1 MNFIFISPQFPH
13 TYWLWCNRLKKNGVN
28 ILGIGDTP
36 YDELSY
42 ELKSSL
48 NEYYKVSNLE
58 NYDEVFRAVA
68 FFSFKY
74 GKIDW
79 IESNNEYWLTQDAR
93 LRTDFNITTGADSKQ
108 VQKYRYKSAMKK
120 YYEEAGVPTAR
131 YLKVTTLDKALRFAD
146 EVSYP
151 VFAKPDNG
159 VGAFGT
165 YKIENKKDMEAFFQD
180 KPDTPYIMEEFIT
193 GDIYSYDAIIN
204 SKYEP
209 LFESMSLFPPSI
221 SEIVNKSLDLAYY
234 TAATVDENLRKLGRA
249 TVKAFKVNQRFVHM
263 EFFRL
268 TKAKKGL
275 GKKGDFIGLE
285 VNMRPA
291 GGYTPDMMNYAHA
304 TDVYQIWADM
314 VTYDERRVEE
324 NGLDHYCVFASRR
337 DIHSYVHSHDEIM
350 AKYGDRI
357 VMNERMP
364 DVLAGTMGN
373 YLYTAHAKD
382 EDDAKEFIAFVHEQ
396 VK

>member
-131 YLKVTTLDKALRFAD
+131 YLKVTTLDKALSFAD

-234 TAATVDENLRKLGRA
+234 TAATVDENLKKLGRA

-382 EDDAKEFIAFVHEQ
+382 EDDAKEFIAFVQEQ

>member
-28 ILGIGDTP
+28 VLGIGDTP

-48 NEYYKVSNLE
+48 NEYYKVSNME

-131 YLKVTTLDKALRFAD
+131 YLKVTTIDKALAFAD

-165 YKIENKKDMEAFFQD
+165 YKIENKKDMEAFFND
-180 KPDTPYIMEEFIT
+180 KPNTPYIMEEFIT

-209 LFESMSLFPPSI
+209 LFESMSQFPPSI

-234 TAATVDENLRKLGRA
+234 TAADVNENLRKLGRA

-291 GGYTPDMMNYAHA
+291 GGYTPDMMNFAHA

-337 DIHSYVHSHDEIM
+337 DIHNYVHSHDEIM
-350 AKYGDRI
+350 AKYGDKI

-373 YLYTAHAKD
+373 YLYTAHAQD
-382 EDDAKEFIAFVHEQ
+382 EEAAKEFIAFVQEQ
-396 VK
+396 A